1 MKSFIAGLCFICGMV
16 LVLFSLPAKEAGI
29 LPHANAMSSNA
40 LEATVQLES
49 IVLGS
54 GCFWGPEKMYEGLPG
69 VIDAVS
75 GYADGRGFEPTYR
88 AITHPR
94 NRNNPD
100 NYAEVVKVTFNP
112 AVISLTS
119 LLHRYFES
127 HDPTQLNRQ
136 GNDRGTQY
144 RSTIL
149 TNSNDQYET
158 AMALLNTYQ
167 PLLTA
172 AGYGAIVTKVK
183 PLDTFYMAEEY
194 HQDYLAKNPN
204 GYCPD
209 HSTGVRFERDEHI
222 ELAGVDNSQL
232 LDGTHIVVIDSENF
246 CPYCDKLKA
255 DVLDHYQGVTP
266 LHLRFASQ
274 LAGLELSTPTWGT
287 PTVLFLQDGKE
298 IYGHQGYMDAEQF
311 YWILGQIQ
319 LGQTEAFGVAFDQG
333 TDPRFCQQ
341 YEVFKNTPDGVFVDI
356 LSGAALFDTR
366 DRFDSGTGWLSFTKA
381 VDGSVIE
388 KPDNR
393 YGMRRTEI
401 RAKVSGIHLGH
412 VFPDAPGGRDR
423 YCINATV
430 LNFVPRAAL

>member
-1 MKSFIAGLCFICGMV
+1 MKTLMALSGFLLLAILLAAV
-16 LVLFSLPAKEAGI
+16 PEKNTGI
-29 LPHANAMSSNA
+29 LSHASATSNNNE
-40 LEATVQLES
+40 LQATVQLDT

-54 GCFWGPEKMYEGLPG
+54 GCFWGPEKMYEALPG
-69 VIDAVS
+69 VTDAVS

-100 NYAEVVKVTFNP
+100 NYAEVVEVTFDP
-112 AVISLTS
+112 AVISLTT
-119 LLHRYFES
+119 LLHHYFES

-149 TNSNDQYET
+149 TNSEQQFDT
-158 AMALLNTYQ
+158 AMAVLNAYQ
-167 PLLTA
+167 PLLSE

-183 PLDTFYMAEEY
+183 PLDTFYRAEEY

-209 HSTGVRFERDEHI
+209 HSTGVRFERDE
-222 ELAGVDNSQL
+222 EVQLATVDNSAL
-232 LDGTHIVVIDSENF
+232 LQGNHIVVIDSASY
-246 CPYCDKLKA
+246 CPYCDQLKA
-255 DVLDHYQGVTP
+255 DVLNDYNGETP
-266 LHLRFASQ
+266 LHLRYASQ
-274 LAGLELSTPTWGT
+274 LTGLELTTPTWGT
-287 PTVLFLQDGKE
+287 PTVIFLQDGKE
-298 IYGHQGYMDAEQF
+298 VYGHQGYMNAEQF
-311 YWILGQIQ
+311 YWILGQVQ
-319 LGQTEAFGVAFDQG
+319 LGQSDAFEVAFDQG

-356 LSGAALFDTR
+356 LSGAPLFDTR

-381 VDGSVIE
+381 VDGSVVE

-430 LNFVPRAAL
+430 LNFVPRTAL